1 MTDTELEIKIRIADI
16 AIEEWQTL
24 DNLNEKSS
32 ERLFDLQQE
41 SVKLV
46 KELLERKKK
55 HEQ

>member
-1 MTDTELEIKIRIADI
+1 MTELELKMRIADI
-16 AIEEWQTL
+16 AVEHWLTL
-24 DNLNEKSS
+24 DSLNEKSS
-32 ERLFDLQQE
+32 ERLFDLHQE